1 MCWCYLSDYKVWLP
15 ALALVVCIQ
24 AVSVL
29 AIKQLNWFQS
39 QDGKQQQLT
48 AAYVN
53 EAEPLETKA
62 DKTIAA
68 TFSLSENCDI
78 YIVIKKK
85 SLCITSKSHKL
96 LYNECFCEN
105 KQESEDHFRQCIAF
119 YCYPQCNPASESLV
133 GDMGVTVR

>member
-1 MCWCYLSDYKVWLP
+1 MCCSYLSDYKVWLP

-24 AVSVL
+24 AVSIL

-78 YIVIKKK
+78 YIVIKK

-96 LYNECFCEN
+96 LYN
-105 KQESEDHFRQCIAF
+105 
-119 YCYPQCNPASESLV
+119 
-133 GDMGVTVR
+133 